1 MIYSNIFAKI
11 LALIYMETTQKIPK
25 HVAIIMDGNRRWAKE
40 RGLPT
45 LMGHKKGAETVKK
58 IVTHAGNL
66 GVKVVTVYSFS
77 TENWNRPAEEV
88 SYLMNLFVEWIDG
101 YLPEIKSK
109 GICFRFIGKEDDLP
123 DKVLARL
130 KKAAEETKDNKN
142 LIFNLA
148 INYGGRDELV
158 RAVKKIAD
166 RGEAAKISE
175 EMISANLDTA
185 GLPDPDLVIRTSGEQ
200 RLSGFLLWQSAYSEL
215 YFPSVYWPDFDEREF
230 DKAIEE
236 YNHRQRRFGK

>member
-1 MIYSNIFAKI
+1 
-11 LALIYMETTQKIPK
+11 MESTQKIPE

-66 GVKVVTVYSFS
+66 GVKVITVFSFS
-77 TENWNRPAEEV
+77 TENWSRSADEV
-88 SYLMNLFVEWIDG
+88 SYLMDLFVEWIDG

-109 GICFRFIGKEDDLP
+109 GISFRFIGKEDGLP

-130 KKAAEETKDNKN
+130 KKAAGETKDNKN

-158 RAVKKIAD
+158 RAVKKIVD
-166 RGEAAKISE
+166 RGEAAEISE
-175 EMISANLDTA
+175 ELINANLDTA
-185 GLPDPDLVIRTSGEQ
+185 GLPDPDLIIRTSGEQ

-215 YFPSVYWPDFDEREF
+215 YLPSVYWPDFDEREF

-236 YNHRQRRFGK
+236 YNHRMRRFGK